1 MNWRRNGHRADI
13 RRTAVCAAVLFAAV
27 VTVRAA
33 DPPAQAPPKSG
44 TPAKTQ
50 PSSGAQGKST
60 AAGTSQAKPS
70 TAASKPDSPVAKVNG
85 MALTRR
91 DYDLMVQVLFRKRGV
106 GQRSHADLESV
117 RQAALDLLID
127 NELLYQKAKEAGI
140 TVTDAEAKEEEGRL
154 RKALGSP
161 DDVATFLKDIG
172 ATEAD
177 LLAQVRRT
185 LSVSRFVDQKV
196 ASGLTVDE
204 AQARAWYDAH
214 PEAMKRPE
222 ASHIRQIVVA
232 VAPDAPAATRTAA
245 RQKIEEVMKALRGGE
260 DFATLAKRHSD
271 GPEAQRG
278 GDSGY
283 VTAGGGAL
291 PPIERAAFSLKPGQ
305 TSDILETRRGFHIV
319 QVIDRRPAGTVPF
332 DEAKDRILDRLK
344 DEQRQAKVRDYV
356 ATLRSGARIEK
367 LA

>member
-1 MNWRRNGHRADI
+1 MSWRRNGSSFDLG
-13 RRTAVCAAVLFAAV
+13 RTAVLSLALLAAV
-27 VTVRAA
+27 VTAHAA
-33 DPPAQAPPKSG
+33 EPAAPAPPKSG
-44 TPAKTQ
+44 TPSRPPAT
-50 PSSGAQGKST
+50 GAP
-60 AAGTSQAKPS
+60 AKPD
-70 TAASKPDSPVAKVNG
+70 APVAKVNG
-85 MALTRR
+85 SPLTRR
-91 DYDLMVQVLFRKRGV
+91 DYDLTVQVLFRKRGA

-140 TVTDAEAKEEEGRL
+140 SVTDAEAKDEAARL
-154 RKALGSP
+154 KKALGSP

-177 LLAQVRRT
+177 LIAQVRRT

-196 ASGLTVDE
+196 APGLTVDD
-204 AQARAWYDAH
+204 AQARAFYDSH
-214 PEAMKRPE
+214 PDAMRRPE
-222 ASHIRQIVVA
+222 AAHIRQIVVA
-232 VAPDAPAATRTAA
+232 VAPDAPSSTRAAA

-283 VTAGGGAL
+283 VTPGGGAL
-291 PPIERAAFSLKPGQ
+291 PAIERAAMSLKAGQ

-319 QVIDRRPAGTVPF
+319 QVIDRRPGGPVPF
-332 DEAKDRILDRLK
+332 EEAKPRIVERLK

>member
-1 MNWRRNGHRADI
+1 MSWRRNGSSFDLGR
-13 RRTAVCAAVLFAAV
+13 AAVLPLVLLVAV
-27 VTVRAA
+27 ATARAA
-33 DPPAQAPPKSG
+33 EPAAAAPKSG
-44 TPAKTQ
+44 T
-50 PSSGAQGKST
+50 
-60 AAGTSQAKPS
+60 QAKPPA
-70 TAASKPDSPVAKVNG
+70 TGAQAKPPAATKPSAAAESKPDAAVAKVNG
-85 MALTRR
+85 MPLTRR
-91 DYDLMVQVLFRKRGV
+91 DYDLTVQVLFRKRGP

-127 NELLYQKAKEAGI
+127 NELIYQKAKEAGI
-140 TVTDAEAKEEEGRL
+140 AVTDAEAKDEAARL
-154 RKALGSP
+154 KKALGSP

-177 LLAQVRRT
+177 LIAQVRRT

-196 ASGLTVDE
+196 APGLAVDD
-204 AQARAWYDAH
+204 AQARAWYDSH
-214 PEAMKRPE
+214 PDAMKRPE
-222 ASHIRQIVVA
+222 AAHIRQIVVA
-232 VAPDAPAATRTAA
+232 VAPDAPASTRAAA

-283 VTAGGGAL
+283 VTPGGGAL
-291 PPIERAAFSLKPGQ
+291 PPIERAAMSLKPGQ
-305 TSDILETRRGFHIV
+305 TSDILETRRGFHIL
-319 QVIDRRPAGTVPF
+319 QVIDRRPGGTVPF
-332 DEAKDRILDRLK
+332 EEAKPRIVDRLK

-356 ATLRSGARIEK
+356 TTLRSGARIEK

>member
-1 MNWRRNGHRADI
+1 MSWRRNRSSFDLG
-13 RRTAVCAAVLFAAV
+13 RTAVLALVTLAAV
-27 VTVRAA
+27 VATRAA
-33 DPPAQAPPKSG
+33 QPA
-44 TPAKTQ
+44 
-50 PSSGAQGKST
+50 GAQTKPATTG
-60 AAGTSQAKPS
+60 APARPS
-70 TAASKPDSPVAKVNG
+70 TAAEPKPDAPVAKVNG
-85 MALTRR
+85 TPLTRR
-91 DYDLMVQVLFRKRGV
+91 DYDLTVQVLFRKRGP

-140 TVTDAEAKEEEGRL
+140 AVTDAEAKEEAGKL
-154 RKALGSP
+154 KTALGSP
-161 DDVATFLKDIG
+161 DDVAAFLKGIG

-177 LLAQVRRT
+177 LIAQVRRT

-196 ASGLTVDE
+196 APGLAVDD
-204 AQARAWYDAH
+204 AQARAWYDSH
-214 PEAMKRPE
+214 PDAMKRAE
-222 ASHIRQIVVA
+222 AAHIRQIVVA
-232 VAPDAPAATRTAA
+232 VAPDAPTATRTAA

-260 DFATLAKRHSD
+260 DFATLARRHSD

-283 VTAGGGAL
+283 VTPGGGAL
-291 PPIERAAFSLKPGQ
+291 PAIERAALSLKPGQ

-319 QVIDRRPAGTVPF
+319 QVIDRRPGGAVPF
-332 DEAKDRILDRLK
+332 EEAKPKIVERLK